1 MPRDLDIILFGATGF
16 TGKHAL
22 PLIAKF
28 AKTKTRNL
36 AWGVAGRTEKK
47 LKDLLEQCEK
57 DTGTP
62 LSHVPVIIADV
73 ENEKSLTEMAKKARI
88 IVNCCGPYRFF
99 GEPVVKACVEEG
111 THHVDV
117 SGEPQYMERM
127 QLKYNEK
134 AREKGVYVI
143 SACGFDSIPS
153 DLGLVFL
160 QKKFDGT
167 LNSVVTYMESWEE
180 GQAVSGP
187 AINYGTWESAV
198 YGLAHAQ
205 ELRALRKELFTTR
218 LPSFK
223 PKLQA
228 KTVPHKSEH
237 LEGWVL
243 PFPGA
248 DRSVMKRSQR
258 LFYEKDQKRPVQ
270 IETYFI
276 LKSFWSVFL
285 ISIFGMIFQ
294 FLAKFDFG
302 RSLLLK
308 YPEKF
313 SAGFFSRQPPSEEKI
328 EKARF
333 SVTLF
338 GEGWKEKLAD
348 VNDQYS
354 TPPDKLISAKI
365 KGSNPGYGATCVCLL
380 LAAITVITEPEKM
393 PSGGGVY
400 PPGYAFANT
409 SLIEQLNEN
418 EVTFDV
424 LFEKD
429 LSDSKH

>member
-1 MPRDLDIILFGATGF
+1 M
-16 TGKHAL
+16 
-22 PLIAKF
+22 
-28 AKTKTRNL
+28 
-36 AWGVAGRTEKK
+36 
-47 LKDLLEQCEK
+47 
-57 DTGTP
+57 
-62 LSHVPVIIADV
+62 IIADV

-228 KTVPHKSEH
+228 KYVKEFCNFYTMKLFLALHSNSGFRTVPHKSEH

-308 YPEKF
+308 VSAHAASIVIHVVFQYPEKF